1 MHLERDFLVRL
12 VKTWGEQ
19 GRWGDGGDAELP
31 MGLGSGYPGS
41 LLCRPSASSPCCSS
55 CSGFLVPGS
64 PRRQQTVAVQ
74 PPKVSLRP
82 LQPELSEDE
91 KSQPPH
97 LILLLLFCLFSLAPE
112 AQ

>member
-1 MHLERDFLVRL
+1 M
-12 VKTWGEQ
+12 
-19 GRWGDGGDAELP
+19 
-31 MGLGSGYPGS
+31 
-41 LLCRPSASSPCCSS
+41 
-55 CSGFLVPGS
+55 
-64 PRRQQTVAVQ
+64 AVQ